1 MNSHE
6 LAKLLLSTPAAEINA
21 SVDMSTCDEDS
32 GDRVFGLDLYD
43 TVPSFS
49 RFDGELITLCFG
61 SHDKN
66 FTYTKG

>member
-32 GDRVFGLDLYD
+32 GDRVFGVDLYD
-43 TVPSFS
+43 MVPSFE
-49 RFDGELITLCFG
+49 GELITLCFG

>member
-6 LAKLLLSTPAAEINA
+6 LAKLWLSEPAAEINA

-32 GDRVFGLDLYD
+32 GDRVFGVDLYD
-43 TVPSFS
+43 TVPSF
-49 RFDGELITLCFG
+49 DGKLITLCFG

-66 FTYTKG
+66 YTATKR